1 MFNMNSHEQAEH
13 DLVVAARVEQL
24 GLIYEVK
31 TNLNGI
37 KRTDVDELY
46 PDIIVIDK
54 NGEIIFFEEI
64 ETESTITKDQR
75 DVKWKRYS
83 ALECSFNLIVPES
96 KLVKARHLINGLFF
110 NRLYYYKI
118 TPIGIRFRQVNGL
131 II

>member
-31 TNLNGI
+31 ANING
-37 KRTDVDELY
+37 RNMTGVDGLY

-54 NGEIIFFEEI
+54 NGEIIYIEEI
-64 ETESTITKDQR
+64 ETESTITENQM

-83 ALECSFNLIVPES
+83 NLKCSFNLIVPES

-118 TPIGIRFRQVNGL
+118 TPIGIRFRQVNG
-131 II
+131 ITI

>member
-31 TNLNGI
+31 ANING
-37 KRTDVDELY
+37 RNMTGVDGLY

-54 NGEIIFFEEI
+54 NGEIIYIEEI
-64 ETESTITKDQR
+64 ETESTITENQM

-83 ALECSFNLIVPES
+83 NLKCSFNLIVPES